1 MNYKRI
7 LISEAEKRRIKHIHN
22 VSRRNEFRGLLKE
35 RGEYNPGVDPK
46 VAEWFKNTISKELPG
61 FPTDGYAYS
70 IEDPANPGT
79 MVTVWEVLD
88 SNNEVK
94 YYLFPDGRAKNG
106 KGMMSKEETSWLPD
120 GVDPYKESQ
129 EDTESQEGTSSQQ
142 TSTDP
147 SKDPG
152 LVNKDE
158 MDARKKQEKEK
169 KRQEKKKQRQDS
181 KKARKNCRTYN
192 GYFEKGKTTLNPDE
206 KKTYVEFLD
215 GCCDIFLKMNK
226 NRLTKRITIA
236 AESAEDGTLMRPYC
250 QAVEYDTL
258 EKV

>member
-7 LISEAEKRRIKHIHN
+7 LISETEKRRIKHIHN

-35 RGEYNPGVDPK
+35 EGEYNPGVDPK

-79 MVTVWEVLD
+79 MTTVWEVLNPD
-88 SNNEVK
+88 NNLK
-94 YYLFPDGRAKNG
+94 YYLFTDGRAQNA
-106 KGMMSKEETSWLPD
+106 KGVMSTNKWHT
-120 GVDPYKESQ
+120 DPAPTFDQ
-129 EDTESQEGTSSQQ
+129 TSQEGTSSQE
-142 TSTDP
+142 TSADP

-152 LVNKDE
+152 LVSKDE

-181 KKARKNCRTYN
+181 KKARQNCRTYN
-192 GYFEKGKTTLNPDE
+192 GYFEKGKATLNPDE

-215 GCCDIFLKMNK
+215 SCCDIFLKMNK

>member
-1 MNYKRI
+1 MNYKKI
-7 LISEAEKRRIKHIHN
+7 LISEAEKRRIKHIHD
-22 VSRRNEFRGLLKE
+22 VSRRNEFRNLLKE
-35 RGEYNPGVDPK
+35 EGEYNQGVDPK
-46 VAEWFKNTISKELPG
+46 VAEWFKNKISKELPG
-61 FPTDGYAYS
+61 FPTDGYAFS
-70 IEDPANPGT
+70 IEDPAEPGT
-79 MVTVWEVLD
+79 MVTVWEVLNPD
-88 SNNEVK
+88 NNLK
-94 YYLFPDGRAKNG
+94 YYLFTDGRAQNA
-106 KGMMSKEETSWLPD
+106 KGEMATNRWHTDSAPTFD
-120 GVDPYKESQ
+120 Q
-129 EDTESQEGTSSQQ
+129 TSQEGTSSQQ

-181 KKARKNCRTYN
+181 KKARQNCRTYN